1 MNIRRSFLNADKRF
15 FEIFVTVF
23 LVVFLF
29 NLAAC
34 EDDGSNAVGLDG
46 IDTGTLAG
54 NIKTDTLFV
63 EYLARD
69 TSFMDS
75 VTTGTS
81 DRWYLGSLDNYDF
94 RIAMRFTIPA
104 EIESVIVKSVK
115 LQLISSAAYGSP
127 GSFTANIHAFKKNWT
142 LDDLRWNRLSGA
154 GDYGDVIAQG
164 TINYTSDA
172 GNFMTINIPK
182 DTVQHWVWSLNDTN
196 RAKLNNGLMIDFSG
210 AGFAQQFYGPNNL
223 NAFGIP
229 DTNVVPRLDITYE
242 KFDPKTKQLTED
254 HVILTPVNT
263 PNGNYAQGISGFIF
277 QDRTPQPPNTMTVGG
292 GVPYHSLMYFNTSKI
307 PSNATINLATL
318 IMKLDPSGNY
328 QYSSGDSLL
337 LQALRV
343 GSSDWQSGA
352 LKVVSLDRAFVD
364 PLSRFR
370 QRLTDNVKDDS
381 LTFNISRQFQEW
393 TTFPSQNFG
402 LQISHADEIFGN
414 FRKLYRVRF
423 INNPSDRENSP
434 KIIIYYTLPPEN

>member
-1 MNIRRSFLNADKRF
+1 MNADKRF
-15 FEIFVTVF
+15 FEVVATVS
-23 LVVFLF
+23 LIAFLF
-29 NLAAC
+29 GFAAC
-34 EDDGSNAVGLDG
+34 EDEGANAVGLDG
-46 IDTGTLAG
+46 IDTDGLAG

-63 EYLARD
+63 EHIVRD

-75 VTTGTS
+75 VTTGSS
-81 DRWYLGSLDNYDF
+81 DRWYLGSVDNYDF
-94 RIAMRFTIPA
+94 RIAMRFTIPT
-104 EIESVIVKSVK
+104 EIESVTVTGVK
-115 LQLISSAAYGSP
+115 LQLVSSAAYGVP
-127 GSFTANIHAFKKNWT
+127 GSFTANVHAFNKDWT
-142 LDDLRWNRLSGA
+142 LDDLRWNRLTGI
-154 GDYGDVIAQG
+154 GDYGDIIAQAV
-164 TINYTSDA
+164 INHTSEA
-172 GNFMTINIPK
+172 GNFMTIDLPK

-196 RAKLNNGLMIDFSG
+196 RAKLNNGIMIDFSG
-210 AGFAQQFYGPNNL
+210 ASFVQQFYGPNNL

-229 DTNVVPRLDITYE
+229 DTNIVPRLDISYQ
-242 KFDPKTKQLTED
+242 KFDPKTQQLTVD

-263 PNGNYAQGISGFIF
+263 SNGYYTQGISGYIF
-277 QDRTPQPPNTMTVGG
+277 QDRAPQPANVLTVGG

-307 PSNATINLATL
+307 PNNATINLATL

-328 QYSSGDSLL
+328 QFSSGDSLL

-343 GSSDWQSGA
+343 GSSDWQSGT
-352 LKVVSLDRAFVD
+352 LTVSNLDRAFVD

-370 QRLTDNVKDDS
+370 KRLTDNVEDDS

-402 LQISHADEIFGN
+402 VQISHADEIFGD

-434 KIIIYYTLPPEN
+434 KIIIFYTLPPEN